1 MKGLTDKTKLL
12 EVEDDVVMTP
22 SNSDSEQEKEQ
33 KIFLQA
39 EVDKMIQKMEES
51 RKATIDELEKKHQ
64 NAMELFKDEIK
75 RLTK

>member
-51 RKATIDELEKKHQ
+51 SKATIDELEKKHQ

>member
-51 RKATIDELEKKHQ
+51 RKDTIDELEKKHQ

>member
-51 RKATIDELEKKHQ
+51 RKVTIDELEKKHQ